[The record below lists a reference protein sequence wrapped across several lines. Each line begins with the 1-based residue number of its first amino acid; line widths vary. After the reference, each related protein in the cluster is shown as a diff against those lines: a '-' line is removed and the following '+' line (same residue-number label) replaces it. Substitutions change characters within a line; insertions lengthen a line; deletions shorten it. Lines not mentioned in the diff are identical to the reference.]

1 MEGGKEFCREKER
14 EKEREGET
22 EKERDRV
29 REGERGREGERDRE
43 RDRDRETETEGE
55 FSVSKLMGRGR
66 HVVGLRKSKWFDRI
80 VIWRDDRI
88 AWEMNLEIFQRFL
101 GAK

>member
-1 MEGGKEFCREKER
+1 MGKNSVERKRERRRERERQRRRETERERERQREGEKER
-14 EKEREGET
+14 ET
-22 EKERDRV
+22 EK
-29 REGERGREGERDRE
+29 
-43 RDRDRETETEGE
+43 ETETEGE
-55 FSVSKLMGRGR
+55 LSVSQLTGRGR